1 MKMEMNLVRRSLF
14 GFFLVM
20 LMTKLAARVSR
31 LFFLGLISLALKTL
45 RILRGNS
52 VDPRQWQL
60 MPLSL

>member
-1 MKMEMNLVRRSLF
+1 MEMNLVRRSLF

-31 LFFLGLISLALKTL
+31 LFFLGLINLALKALRTL
-45 RILRGNS
+45 RRNS
-52 VDPRQWQL
+52 VASRQGQL